1 MISNTPAHMC
11 RQSAMSIAR
20 TVHQSGRCI
29 GGLEHKDSRWHYPGT
44 GARILKGAIYALQVN
59 IPARNHTNTKRSD
72 AGNWKLN
79 RRMHN
84 VACIHRNALDFH
96 IHVDRKI
103 RTYRQTDRQTDRHTY
118 RQAYVHTYRQTDR
131 QAYLCLLQP
140 LRGGSMLATGAS
152 DGNIRI
158 WNVLTQG
165 SVD

>member
-103 RTYRQTDRQTDRHTY
+103 RTYI
-118 RQAYVHTYRQTDR
+118 QTDR